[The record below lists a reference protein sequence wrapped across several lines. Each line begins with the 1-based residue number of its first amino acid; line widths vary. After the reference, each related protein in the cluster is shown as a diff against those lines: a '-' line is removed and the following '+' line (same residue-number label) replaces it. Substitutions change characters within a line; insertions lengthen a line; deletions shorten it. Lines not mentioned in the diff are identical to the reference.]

1 MKKESSIIGT
11 GIITA
16 VAASLC
22 CITPVLALLAGT
34 TGIASAFSWI
44 EPFRPYLIGLT
55 IITLGFAWYQK
66 LKPVEKDECG
76 CDTTGQKKFFQTKM
90 FLGLVTVFAALM
102 IAFPYYSKMFYPKYK
117 KQTVLV
123 DKAIICTAE
132 FKIRG
137 MSCAACQEE
146 VKHEVYKL
154 PGVINADVYYAKRNA
169 IITFDSSK
177 INIKAIEN
185 AVNATG
191 YKVTES
197 KIK

>member
-1 MKKESSIIGT
+1 MKKQNSFLGA
-11 GIITA
+11 GVLTA
-16 VAASLC
+16 IAASLC

-34 TGIASAFSWI
+34 SGIASAFSWI

-55 IITLGFAWYQK
+55 IIILGFAWYQK
-66 LKPVEKDECG
+66 LKPVKKDECG
-76 CDTTGQKKFFQTKM
+76 CETTDKKKFIQTKM
-90 FLGLVTVFAALM
+90 FLGLVTVFAVIM
-102 IAFPYYSKMFYPKYK
+102 IAFPYYSKIFYPKNE
-117 KQTVLV
+117 KQIVAGNKSTIVAVEL
-123 DKAIICTAE
+123 
-132 FKIRG
+132 KIRG
-137 MSCAACQEE
+137 MSCVACEEE

-154 PGVINADVYYAKRNA
+154 PGIFNAEVYYAKQNA

-177 INIKAIEN
+177 INVNAIET